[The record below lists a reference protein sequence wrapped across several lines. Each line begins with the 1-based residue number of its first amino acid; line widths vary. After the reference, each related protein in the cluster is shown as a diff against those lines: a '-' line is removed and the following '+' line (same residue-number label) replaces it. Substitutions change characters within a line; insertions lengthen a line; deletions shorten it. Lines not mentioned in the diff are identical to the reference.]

1 MSFSEA
7 DDVLAKIKFKALDG
21 GTATGRRPATYKV
34 SIENNKLVLPEMPAS
49 DDIAGC
55 CAWLTCVFNLNPAH
69 PITKGEHQG
78 QRGPDGHISLTR
90 ADAPPIR
97 FEPATKI
104 NTPGKLIETLSWRML
119 PTDGPIHALAST
131 HCRQIAHVVRMLC
144 GAVQS
149 MSDEQETEG
158 IVGTFM
164 HAAISLEGATT
175 YGTTGQRYEA
185 AMALR
190 REVDQATGRPIGP
203 ARYFIDVNTGEYVI
217 AVSDL
222 AEAAR
227 RHVGSSLPR
236 GWLDARMEDLGWARI
251 TLQGYGQ
258 PGRDGR
264 KGPHARINAYRGHLS
279 AITDDP
285 DEQPDTT
292 TPVNT

>member
-1 MSFSEA
+1 MNAREQ
-7 DDVLAKIKFKALDG
+7 LKALDG
-21 GTATGRRPATYKV
+21 GKATVRRAAAYKV
-34 SIENNKLVLPEMPAS
+34 SIEDNKVVLPEMPAA

-55 CAWLTCVFNLNPAH
+55 CAWLTAVFNLNPAH

-119 PTDGPIHALAST
+119 PTDGAIHALAGT
-131 HCRQIAHVVRMLC
+131 HCRQIAYVVRMLC
-144 GAVQS
+144 GAVRS

-158 IVGTFM
+158 IIGTFM
-164 HAAISLEGATT
+164 HSAMVTEGAHTT

-190 REVDQATGRPIGP
+190 REVDQVTGRAVGP
-203 ARYFIDVNTGEYVI
+203 ARYFTDLNTGEMVI

-236 GWLDARMEDLGWARI
+236 GWLDARMGALGWARI

-258 PGRDGR
+258 AGRTGR
-264 KGPHARINAYRGHLS
+264 KGPHARINAYRGLLS
-279 AITDDP
+279 HITDDQ
-285 DEQPDTT
+285 DDQPDTT
-292 TPVNT
+292 NPVNT